1 VKESVVVE
9 EEIQEVAEGEEL
21 SEIAEEVEV
30 KPEPVAVDPNRP
42 LRRKK

>member
-1 VKESVVVE
+1 VKKTAVVE

-21 SEIAEEVEV
+21 LEIAEEVEV